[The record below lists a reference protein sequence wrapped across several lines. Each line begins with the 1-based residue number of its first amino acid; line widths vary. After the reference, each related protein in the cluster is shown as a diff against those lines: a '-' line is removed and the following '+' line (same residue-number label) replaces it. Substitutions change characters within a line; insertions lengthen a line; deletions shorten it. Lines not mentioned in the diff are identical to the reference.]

1 MDIQA
6 VSRNIHMSAK
16 KMLPVTHSLL
26 IKDKDGKR
34 MKAEDARK
42 ALALVTRKSA
52 RCVLKT
58 LNSAIANAEN
68 NNNLKLENLR
78 VKAAMVGQ
86 AKPFKRWMTRARGG
100 ADTILKRNCHIRIVL
115 TDS

>member
-16 KMLPVTHSLL
+16 KMLPVTHNLQ
-26 IKDKDGKR
+26 G

-42 ALALVTRKSA
+42 ALALVARKSA

-86 AKPFKRWMTRARGG
+86 AKPWKRWMTRARGG